1 MADMTDRPRFA
12 IMGSGGVGGYFGGR
26 LADAGFDVGFIARG
40 AHLAAIREAG
50 LRINSPLGDAHIQPC
65 QATDR
70 PADIGAVDYV
80 LFATKLWD
88 TESAGAACRPLIGP
102 ETAVISLQNGV
113 DAEDQLSQI
122 LGPDHVMGGVAAI
135 SAVIGA
141 PGVIDHASD
150 FATIFFGE
158 RDGAASARAER
169 LLAALVEAGI
179 DAKMPGDIAKTIWLK
194 FIFLVGLSA
203 LTSLTRKTIGPSRED
218 PECRALLTQVLAET
232 AAVARAQGIKL
243 DDDVAGERLAFMDK
257 LPAAMTSS
265 MAGDL
270 ARGNRLELDWLSGAV
285 VRMGRERG
293 VATPA
298 NGFINTAL
306 KLSAAGADP

>member
-1 MADMTDRPRFA
+1 MTRFA

-26 LADAGFDVGFIARG
+26 LAQAGMDVHFIARG
-40 AHLAAIREAG
+40 AHLAAIREQG
-50 LRINSPLGDAHIQPC
+50 LRINSSLGDIHIEPA
-65 QATDR
+65 QATDNT
-70 PADIGAVDYV
+70 ADVGPVDYV

-88 TESAGAACRPLIGP
+88 TQSAGEACRPLIGP

-113 DAEDQLSQI
+113 DAEEILAAI
-122 LGPDHVMGGVAAI
+122 LGVDHVMGGVSGI

-141 PGVIDHASD
+141 PGIIDHVSD
-150 FATIFFGE
+150 FATIFLGE
-158 RDGAASARAER
+158 WDGTRSARAER
-169 LLAALVEAGI
+169 LLAALQEAGI

-203 LTSLTRKTIGPSRED
+203 LTSVTRKTIGPLRED
-218 PECRALLTQVLAET
+218 PDCRALLAEVLAET
-232 AAVARAQGIKL
+232 AAVARARGVDL
-243 DDDVAGERLAFMDK
+243 DEDVADERLALIDG

-285 VRMGRERG
+285 VRMGREQG
-293 VATPA
+293 VDTPA
-298 NGFINTAL
+298 NDFINAAL
-306 KLSAAGADP
+306 KLSAAGGDP